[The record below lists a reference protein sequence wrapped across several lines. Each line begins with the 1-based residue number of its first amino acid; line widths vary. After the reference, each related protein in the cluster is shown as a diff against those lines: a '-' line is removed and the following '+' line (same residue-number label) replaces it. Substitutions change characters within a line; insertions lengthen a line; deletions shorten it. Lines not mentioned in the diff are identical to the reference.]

1 MRIAVDA
8 MGGDH
13 APAEVV
19 AGAVLSCLEPG
30 HEVVLVGDREAVRH
44 SLEAL
49 GGPMD
54 RISIEH
60 ADAMVGMGESPS
72 AACKRRNTSIAVAIG
87 LLRRGAVQAV
97 VSAGNSGAFMACA
110 LLELDR
116 VEGIE
121 RPAIAICFPTSNGTR
136 VLLDA
141 GANAACRPQHL
152 PQFARMGRVYAQ
164 HALGIEQP
172 TVGLLSIGEEA
183 TKGTELTKAAYKLL
197 QEART
202 ELNFV
207 GNVEGDKVF
216 TQAPDVIVCDGFTG
230 NVFLKTAEGTAVAL
244 LETFRGAVQ
253 GSVWGRL
260 GALFMRGALM
270 KLRQTFDYATYGGA
284 LLLGVKGICVVGHG
298 RSDARA
304 IRNAVG
310 VARRAIDGGVIDHI
324 AECGRKPADVVE
336 VSPREDI
343 EATELR
349 SAQSGLP
356 AK

>member
-13 APAEVV
+13 APHEVV
-19 AGAVLSCLEPG
+19 AGAVLSCAEPG
-30 HEVVLVGDREAVRH
+30 HEVVLVGDREVIDR
-44 SLEAL
+44 SLNSL
-49 GGPMD
+49 GASRD

-60 ADAMVGMGESPS
+60 ADAVVGMGESPS
-72 AACKRRNTSIAVAIG
+72 VACKRRNTSIAIAVG

-116 VEGIE
+116 VDGIE

-164 HALGIEQP
+164 QALGIEQP

-197 QEART
+197 HEART

-244 LETFRGAVQ
+244 LETFRAAVQ

-260 GALFMRGALM
+260 GALFMRGALV
-270 KLRQTFDYATYGGA
+270 KLWRTFDYATYGGA

-298 RSDARA
+298 RSEARA
-304 IRNAVG
+304 IRSAVG

-324 AECGRKPADVVE
+324 AESCRKSADAVGTSHRGETDAAGV
-336 VSPREDI
+336 
-343 EATELR
+343 R

-356 AK
+356 AR

>member
-13 APAEVV
+13 APHEVV
-19 AGAVLSCLEPG
+19 AGAVLSCAEPG
-30 HEVVLVGDREAVRH
+30 HELVLVGDEGAIQR
-44 SLEAL
+44 SLAACE
-49 GGPMD
+49 GSTD

-60 ADAMVGMGESPS
+60 ADAVVGMGESPS
-72 AACKRRNTSIAVAIG
+72 IACKRRDTSIAVAVG

-116 VEGIE
+116 VDGIE

-197 QEART
+197 HEART

-216 TQAPDVIVCDGFTG
+216 TVAPDVIVCDGFTG
-230 NVFLKTAEGTAVAL
+230 NVFLKTAEGTAAAL
-244 LETFRGAVQ
+244 LEAFRSAVER
-253 GSVWGRL
+253 SPWARL
-260 GALFMRGALM
+260 GVLFMRGALS
-270 KLRQTFDYATYGGA
+270 KLRRTFDYATYGGA

-298 RSDARA
+298 RSDGRA
-304 IRNAVG
+304 IRSAIG

-324 AECGRKPADVVE
+324 AECCRQPA
-336 VSPREDI
+336 
-343 EATELR
+343 EAAEPSQRSQADAAELR

>member
-13 APAEVV
+13 APHEVV
-19 AGAVLSCLEPG
+19 AGAVLSCADPG
-30 HEVVLVGDREAVRH
+30 HEVVLVGDREAIQQ
-44 SLEAL
+44 AL
-49 GGPMD
+49 DAFSGPRD

-60 ADAMVGMGESPS
+60 ADAVVGMGEPPS
-72 AACKRRNTSIAVAIG
+72 VACKRRNTSIAVAVG
-87 LLRRGAVQAV
+87 LLRQGAVQAV

-116 VEGIE
+116 LDGIE
-121 RPAIAICFPTSNGTR
+121 RPAIAICLPTSNGTR

-141 GANAACRPQHL
+141 GANAACKPQHL
-152 PQFARMGRVYAQ
+152 LQFARMGRVYAQ

-197 QEART
+197 NQAQT

-207 GNVEGDKVF
+207 GNVEGDRVF
-216 TQAPDVIVCDGFTG
+216 TRAPDVIVCDGFTG
-230 NVFLKTAEGTAVAL
+230 NVFLKTAEGTAAAL
-244 LETFRGAVQ
+244 LETFGGAVQ

-260 GALFMRGALM
+260 GALFLRGALL
-270 KLRQTFDYATYGGA
+270 KLQRAFDYATYGGA
-284 LLLGVKGICVVGHG
+284 LLLGVRGICVVGHG

-304 IRNAVG
+304 IRSAVG

-324 AECGRKPADVVE
+324 ADSCRGPVGIAEPPPTSETDA
-336 VSPREDI
+336 
-343 EATELR
+343 AELR
-349 SAQSGLP
+349 SARSGLP